1 MVFFTVSL
9 YYEGGEQGSIVCPVR
24 LEIILFPDGG
34 EHVAETIGNQPG
46 GIQLCILI
54 VGKTSGI
61 FVQYEWMVDR

>member
-9 YYEGGEQGSIVCPVR
+9 YDEGGEQGSVVCPVR
-24 LEIILFPDGG
+24 LEIIMLPDGG

-61 FVQYEWMVDR
+61 FVPYEWMVDR